1 MIRIRDI
8 SLPPDG
14 DMARL
19 VQAAARQ
26 LRISPNEIKQLDLK
40 RRSVDARKKNDVR
53 IIYTVDVAV
62 KGREDKILKM
72 AHCARASLAQDPV
85 YHVPQPRSIP
95 AQRPV
100 IVGFGPA
107 GMFAALVLSMAGL
120 RPLVLERGQ
129 DAKARHAAVLEFWKT
144 GTLDPE
150 CNVQFGEGG
159 AGTFS
164 DGKLNTGVK
173 NERIGWI
180 LEQFAG
186 AGASADILYDAKPHI
201 GTDELVTVVQNL
213 RETIIHYGGEVRFGV
228 KVTGLVTE
236 DGRVTGVRAGKK
248 TCLADRVIVAT
259 GGASYPQTGSTG
271 DGYRF
276 AREAGHT
283 VVPANPS
290 LVPLVES
297 GETCRSLMGLSLR
310 NVQLTVFENEKKIY
324 TDFGEMLFTHF
335 GLSGPLVLSASAHMR
350 HFGSK
355 SYRVEID
362 LKPALDEKT
371 LDRRLLADFDK
382 HKNSDFINA
391 LGELLPRK
399 LIPAV
404 IEKSGIDPREKV
416 NTITKKQRASLLRV
430 LKCFPVEISGKRP
443 IAEAIVTTGGVSVRE
458 VSPKTM
464 ESKKCSGLYFAG
476 EVLDVDAYTG
486 GFNLQIA
493 WSTGRLAGLSAAQ
506 EEEQA

>member
-1 MIRIRDI
+1 MNIIVI
-8 SLPPDG
+8 GGGAAGL
-14 DMARL
+14 MAAGT
-19 VQAAARQ
+19 AAEQ
-26 LRISPNEIKQLDLK
+26 GENVNLFETNEK
-40 RRSVDARKKNDVR
+40 VGRKLF
-53 IIYTVDVAV
+53 ITG
-62 KGREDKILKM
+62 KGRCNVCNDCDAQEVLRNVPVNPRFLYSALGAFSPADVKAFFEEKGVALKTERGNRVFPVSD
-72 AHCARASLAQDPV
+72 RASD
-85 YHVPQPRSIP
+85 I
-95 AQRPV
+95 
-100 IVGFGPA
+100 ID
-107 GMFAALVLSMAGL
+107 ALFLWV
-120 RPLVLERGQ
+120 RR
-129 DAKARHAAVLEFWKT
+129 
-144 GTLDPE
+144 
-150 CNVQFGEGG
+150 
-159 AGTFS
+159 
-164 DGKLNTGVK
+164 TGVS
-173 NERIGWI
+173 IVH
-180 LEQFAG
+180 
-186 AGASADILYDAKPHI
+186 ASVSDLIM
-201 GTDELVTVVQNL
+201 Q
-213 RETIIHYGGEVRFGV
+213 
-228 KVTGLVTE
+228 
-236 DGRVTGVRAGKK
+236 DGRVTGVRAGRKSWP
-248 TCLADRVIVAT
+248 ADRVIVAT

-271 DGYRF
+271 GGYRF
-276 AREAGHT
+276 AREAGHS

-371 LDRRLLADFDK
+371 LDKRLLSDFDK
-382 HKNSDFINA
+382 HKNSDFVNA

-399 LIPAV
+399 IIPAV